1 MYRYRRRSKLQRRRR
16 AAVVAVFSAA
26 LALVVG
32 VPTLAA
38 ADPVNDAL
46 NGLGVGSG
54 SGGASGGG
62 TASPQ
67 QLEPPP
73 APPYTPPLHGTNP
86 HGQGTNAV
94 VDIAPSADLP
104 YSSDPNLNGE
114 EVVVG
119 QTRGE
124 QNTTTGQYHGSATVL
139 FLFGN
144 PLTPLQVETDPGET
158 KSGPF
163 EGLNQAL
170 NQICTQSSGQL
181 CLTVLDLQS
190 STTNSGSTNSF
201 TGASVGL
208 GGEEGLGVS
217 ALQSNGNI
225 SSDGTCQTSS
235 GSSSVAGVSAGG
247 SEVAGLFDSS
257 SSSTACN
264 NGQQSTTNSSRAI
277 ALGGQ
282 EVLPPGCENGTENAL
297 NLFLIVLYCNQD
309 DTNGSDG
316 VLQTFVPYGVREAFT
331 TTVLPIVL
339 LEGGLEAQQVD
350 GLPISLI
357 KATTSAAE
365 SHAVAPPAQVTP
377 TTPPGAPPAALPG
390 GGTKGAG
397 GQGGA
402 DAGGPG
408 AGAGGPGAG
417 AGGAGAAAAEAGAG
431 AGELAFTGA
440 DLLALGLLGGA
451 LILGG
456 LALSGAARHR
466 HRQTV

>member
-1 MYRYRRRSKLQRRRR
+1 MYRYRRRRKLQRRRR
-16 AAVVAVFSAA
+16 AAVVGVFAAA

-32 VPTLAA
+32 IPTLAA

-46 NGLGVGSG
+46 NGVGLGSG
-54 SGGASGGG
+54 SGDSGGGG

-94 VDIAPSADLP
+94 IDIGPTSNLP
-104 YSSDPNLNGE
+104 YTSDPNLNGE
-114 EVVVG
+114 EVVIG

-124 QNTTTGQYHGSATVL
+124 QNTTTGEYHGTATVL
-139 FLFGN
+139 FLFGS
-144 PLTPLQVETDPGET
+144 PLTPLQVETNPGET

-163 EGLNQAL
+163 EGLNQGL
-170 NQICTQSSGQL
+170 DQICTESGGDL
-181 CLTVLDLQS
+181 CVTILDLQS

-201 TGASVGL
+201 TGAQVGL
-208 GGEEGLGVS
+208 GGSEGINAS

-235 GSSSVAGVSAGG
+235 GSSSVAGAAAGG
-247 SEVAGLFDSS
+247 QEVVGLFDSS
-257 SSSTACN
+257 STSQACN

-277 ALGGQ
+277 ALGGE
-282 EVLPPGCENGTENAL
+282 EVLPPDCENGTENAL
-297 NLFLIVLYCNQD
+297 LILVIGLYCNQD

-316 VLQTFVPYGVREAFT
+316 VLQTAVPYGVREALT
-331 TTVLPIVL
+331 TLIVPQARETDPNLVAL
-339 LEGGLEAQQVD
+339 LKL
-350 GLPISLI
+350 
-357 KATTSAAE
+357 TTSAAE

-377 TTPPGAPPAALPG
+377 TPTAVTPPAGVAPGAG
-390 GGTKGAG
+390 GKKGAG
-397 GQGGA
+397 
-402 DAGGPG
+402 AGPGEGPG
-408 AGAGGPGAG
+408 AGAG
-417 AGGAGAAAAEAGAG
+417 AGAAAAAAGPG

-440 DLLALGLLGGA
+440 DLLALGLVGGA

-456 LALSGAARHR
+456 LAMTAAAGRR
-466 HRQTV
+466 HRQRV